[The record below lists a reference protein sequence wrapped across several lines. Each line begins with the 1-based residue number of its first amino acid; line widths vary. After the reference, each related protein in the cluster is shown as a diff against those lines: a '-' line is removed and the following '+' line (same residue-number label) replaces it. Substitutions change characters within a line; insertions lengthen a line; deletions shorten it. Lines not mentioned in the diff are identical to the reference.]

1 MEKKHK
7 NDKKKQKVSV
17 PEEGRAVLW
26 TTIKLYLRLRPWY
39 FECVVMYARYVRRR
53 LVGTETEA
61 ELLVELLTSWTV
73 KMWSSLGSFGSVREL
88 GR

>member
-1 MEKKHK
+1 MVKKPK
-7 NDKKKQKVSV
+7 VDKKKTESKCARGRSSRIMDHNQVV
-17 PEEGRAVLW
+17 PPSLPMV
-26 TTIKLYLRLRPWY
+26 
-39 FECVVMYARYVRRR
+39 FCVVMYAQYVCRR

-73 KMWSSLGSFGSVREL
+73 KMRSSPDSFDSVREL